1 MAKVVKKL
9 LVPGKGTNDV
19 VAVGRR
25 KATAVAR
32 ARVRPG
38 TGIIAVNGRPM
49 EEYFPNLL
57 YQNVVLQPLIM
68 SGRRESVDVVVRVAG
83 GGISGQADAV
93 KLAIA
98 RALVKMDPELHKQ
111 FKDAGLLTADARKKE
126 RKKYGLHG
134 ARRGTQF
141 SKR

>member
-98 RALVKMDPELHKQ
+98 RALVKMDPELHKP

>member
-1 MAKVVKKL
+1 MAKVLKKVV
-9 LVPGKGTNDV
+9 VPGKGTNDT
-19 VAVGRR
+19 VAIGRR

-32 ARVRPG
+32 VRVRPG
-38 TGIIAVNGRPM
+38 TGVISVNGRPL
-49 EEYFPNLL
+49 EEYFPNIL
-57 YQNVVLQPLIM
+57 YQKAALYPLELTA
-68 SGRRESVDVVVRVAG
+68 RRENVDVVVRVAG
-83 GGISGQADAV
+83 GGVAGQSDAV

-98 RALVKMDPELHKQ
+98 RALARMDPELRKPL
-111 FKDAGLLTADARKKE
+111 KDAGVLRADARKKE

>member
-1 MAKVVKKL
+1 MAKVLKKAT
-9 LVPGKGTNDV
+9 VPGKGTNDIV
-19 VAVGRR
+19 GTGRR

-38 TGIIAVNGRPM
+38 TGSIVVNGRPF

-57 YQNVVLQPLIM
+57 YQKVVVQPLEM
-68 SGRRESVDVVVRVAG
+68 TGRRESVDIIVRVG
-83 GGISGQADAV
+83 GGGMSGQADATR
-93 KLAIA
+93 LAIA
-98 RALVKMDPELHKQ
+98 RALAKMDPELHKPL
-111 FKDAGLLTADARKKE
+111 KDAGLLTADSRKKE
-126 RKKYGLHG
+126 RKKYGLHA